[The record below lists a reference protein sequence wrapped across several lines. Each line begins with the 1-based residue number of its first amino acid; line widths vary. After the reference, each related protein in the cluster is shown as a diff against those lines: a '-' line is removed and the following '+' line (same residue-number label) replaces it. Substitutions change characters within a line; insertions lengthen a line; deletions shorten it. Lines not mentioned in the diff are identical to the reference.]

1 MDWLSPQPAPSLCV
15 TTNEQYKW
23 ALLLHT
29 KNVPY
34 AVCRGK
40 WSWDRLYTYHL
51 VKHIQGGMVQGVK
64 GRSGYCRQS
73 QSALKSSGNG
83 EESEPQRPILRTTC
97 SRFNSIILFSLSAEL
112 QTIILLVIAVHFTGN
127 VSAAILHINYSNV
140 WDSVARKLK
149 RVMRRG

>member
-1 MDWLSPQPAPSLCV
+1 MDWLSPQPAPSLIV

-40 WSWDRLYTYHL
+40 WSWDRLYTYNV
-51 VKHIQGGMVQGVK
+51 VKHIQGGVVQGVK

-73 QSALKSSGNG
+73 QSALKSSEGRGRKDQYFEQNVHG
-83 EESEPQRPILRTTC
+83 LIAS
-97 SRFNSIILFSLSAEL
+97 FY
-112 QTIILLVIAVHFTGN
+112 LVDVQ
-127 VSAAILHINYSNV
+127 SC
-140 WDSVARKLK
+140 KP
-149 RVMRRG
+149 